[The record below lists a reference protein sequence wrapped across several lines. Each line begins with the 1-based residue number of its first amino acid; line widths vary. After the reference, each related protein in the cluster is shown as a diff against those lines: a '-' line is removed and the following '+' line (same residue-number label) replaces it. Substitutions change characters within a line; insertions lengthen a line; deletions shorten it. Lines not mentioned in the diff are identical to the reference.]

1 MSSTVSAEQTP
12 DGMSG
17 IIEKLIS
24 NGINNLRV
32 QDKYILPPHER
43 PQMSEVSYS
52 QSIPVV
58 DLQDLDG
65 PNRTELIHQI
75 RYAGGFFQVHEFSI
89 SPYQQFSLEFFLFFS
104 EFIPHS

>member
-1 MSSTVSAEQTP
+1 MSSTVSAEETP
-12 DGMSG
+12 EDFSN
-17 IIEKLIS
+17 IIEKLMS

-52 QSIPVV
+52 QSILMV

-65 PNRTELIHQI
+65 HNRTRVVQEIKRAYCIILVFTASYCIN
-75 RYAGGFFQVHEFSI
+75 YKC
-89 SPYQQFSLEFFLFFS
+89 
-104 EFIPHS
+104 

>member
-17 IIEKLIS
+17 IIEKLMS

-52 QSIPVV
+52 QSIPEV

-65 PNRTELIHQI
+65 HNRTRVVQEKKNIKLWIGIGKELAS
-75 RYAGGFFQVHEFSI
+75 YFYG
-89 SPYQQFSLEFFLFFS
+89 LECLS
-104 EFIPHS
+104 VYI